1 MKMRTLYEL
10 TPKTYRK
17 IFSAQIAYAGFKE
30 ASSNR
35 IVSMSY
41 FLSLF
46 VSVSFLL
53 ISIIIGFMP
62 IGLFLS
68 AGIGIGIIAFTYLIF
83 MFIADSRTSQ
93 IENVLPDAL
102 QLMSAN
108 IRAGMTIDRAIWLSA
123 RPEFGVLEDEI
134 KLVGA
139 RTIGGKPLKVA
150 LTDMTKTINSKILDR
165 TIKLLLEGIES
176 GGELAHLLEE
186 VAANIRVTQ
195 TLKKEIKS
203 SVMAYSLFIMFAAV
217 VAAPFLFSISIF
229 FVDTMTN
236 LWGSAGM
243 GLSNMGSSSV
253 GMGGFLQKAK
263 GPSITSDELFL
274 FAIVTLA
281 VTSFFGSMTMSL
293 IQSGKEKN
301 GLKIAPF
308 LMIVAIAIL
317 LISNL
322 MVKSLFKSF
331 FLI

>member
-1 MKMRTLYEL
+1 MRTLYEL
-10 TPKTYRK
+10 TPKTYRN
-17 IFSAQIAYAGFKE
+17 IFKAQIAYAGFKE
-30 ASSNR
+30 SASNK
-35 IVSMSY
+35 IVSTSY
-41 FLSLF
+41 FLTLF
-46 VSVSFLL
+46 ATFSFLL
-53 ISIIIGFMP
+53 VSIIIGFMP
-62 IGLFLS
+62 MGLLLS
-68 AGIGIGIIAFTYLIF
+68 AVIGVGIVAFTYLIF
-83 MFIADSRTSQ
+83 MFIADSRTNQ

-139 RTIGGKPLKVA
+139 RTIGGKSLKVA

-165 TIKLLLEGIES
+165 TVKLLLEGIES

-186 VAANIRVTQ
+186 VAANVRVTQ

-203 SVMAYSLFIMFAAV
+203 SVMAYSLFIIFAAV

-243 GLSNMGSSSV
+243 GLSDASSSPV

-263 GPSITSDELFL
+263 GPTITSDELLL

-281 VTSFFGSMTMSL
+281 VTSLFGSMTMSL

-301 GLKIAPF
+301 GLKMAPF
-308 LMIVAIAIL
+308 LIIIAIAIL
-317 LISNL
+317 LVSN
-322 MVKSLFKSF
+322 MMIKMLFKSF
-331 FLI
+331 FSI